1 MSPLMN
7 QPLLH
12 LVLIVALLL
21 LRPSHSLSSSSSQ
34 HQPPRRPS
42 SPLPSSSKY
51 PFLSFEFDPSTGIC
65 RNPSSFRYTT
75 SNNNKASVD
84 EDEDDSQFFVLR
96 NVPGDGDCIFH
107 AVLSSVFISMGFMN
121 PDATFVKSDTLV
133 SSMALEMRHVVAKF
147 LSSPEGVL
155 YVNNKPVKRIVRCRD
170 LLSSAAKNEGLSPDE
185 YLMRL
190 RQPGKKGGL
199 YGGGP
204 ELTCLSNIL
213 RRPISIYHLKQQQS
227 QEQQQISTANN
238 TTASTATTTTYCELE
253 RMGVFGEGLFEDPC
267 QSIPDSVISNAV
279 FFTVDGSK
287 LIQQTQSSL
296 STTTTVDDASSI
308 LNGISS
314 PLKCSWHLHVL
325 IADSGNNEKHASVLL
340 PSVSILHNEP
350 QRLK

>member
-1 MSPLMN
+1 MTWMCKYSCFDMTNAYIYSHISAIL
-7 QPLLH
+7 
-12 LVLIVALLL
+12 
-21 LRPSHSLSSSSSQ
+21 HSLS
-34 HQPPRRPS
+34 
-42 SPLPSSSKY
+42 
-51 PFLSFEFDPSTGIC
+51 
-65 RNPSSFRYTT
+65 
-75 SNNNKASVD
+75 
-84 EDEDDSQFFVLR
+84 
-96 NVPGDGDCIFH
+96 
-107 AVLSSVFISMGFMN
+107 LSSIS
-121 PDATFVKSDTLV
+121 D
-133 SSMALEMRHVVAKF
+133 VVAKF

-227 QEQQQISTANN
+227 QQQQQISTANTN
-238 TTASTATTTTYCELE
+238 ATASTATTCCELE

-267 QSIPDSVISNAV
+267 GSIPDSVISNAV

-287 LIQQTQSSL
+287 LIQQSQSSSSSSTTASS
-296 STTTTVDDASSI
+296 STTTTTVEDASSI

>member
-1 MSPLMN
+1 MSSPLMN

-12 LVLIVALLL
+12 LVIIVALLL

-34 HQPPRRPS
+34 QQPPRRPS
-42 SPLPSSSKY
+42 SPLPASSKY

-75 SNNNKASVD
+75 SNNNHNKASVD

-227 QEQQQISTANN
+227 QQQISTAN
-238 TTASTATTTTYCELE
+238 TTAATATTCCELE

-287 LIQQTQSSL
+287 LIQQTQSS
-296 STTTTVDDASSI
+296 SSSTTTVDDASSI

>member
-1 MSPLMN
+1 
-7 QPLLH
+7 
-12 LVLIVALLL
+12 
-21 LRPSHSLSSSSSQ
+21 
-34 HQPPRRPS
+34 
-42 SPLPSSSKY
+42 
-51 PFLSFEFDPSTGIC
+51 
-65 RNPSSFRYTT
+65 
-75 SNNNKASVD
+75 
-84 EDEDDSQFFVLR
+84 
-96 NVPGDGDCIFH
+96 
-107 AVLSSVFISMGFMN
+107 MGFMN

-227 QEQQQISTANN
+227 QQQISTANN
-238 TTASTATTTTYCELE
+238 TTASTATTCCELE

-287 LIQQTQSSL
+287 LIQQSQSSTTA
-296 STTTTVDDASSI
+296 STTAAVEDASSI